1 MIVDFT
7 KDQMASSTTTTPP
20 HVDPDMPNGCETGA
34 CALAKCFYDNNF
46 QVLRRLRFRREL
58 SEYFIRTFATWAPPE
73 VVANPALQRSFS
85 QVLFALVHD
94 GKILRVSNSKL
105 SWAINRTAHAPHR
118 TQSHRRHSHERPRGR
133 THGRTHGRTP
143 ERTPERTPGRTPE
156 RTPGPP
162 RRQPLHRESFNSC
175 GRKNMAA
182 PDWYDCS

>member
-58 SEYFIRTFATWAPPE
+58 SEYFIRTFPTWAPQE

-118 TQSHRRHSHERPRGR
+118 TQSHRRHSHRRHSHERPR
-133 THGRTHGRTP
+133 GRTP
-143 ERTPERTPGRTPE
+143 ERTPEPLQRPRHQ
-156 RTPGPP
+156 P
-162 RRQPLHRESFNSC
+162 RRP
-175 GRKNMAA
+175 AA
-182 PDWYDCS
+182 TGPACDWYDDF

>member
-7 KDQMASSTTTTPP
+7 KDQMASSTTTPP
-20 HVDPDMPNGCETGA
+20 YVEPDMPNGCETGA

-73 VVANPALQRSFS
+73 VVANPAIQRSFS

-118 TQSHRRHSHERPRGR
+118 TQSHGRHPHKRPRA
-133 THGRTHGRTP
+133 HGRA
-143 ERTPERTPGRTPE
+143 
-156 RTPGPP
+156 PP
-162 RRQPLHRESFNSC
+162 RQPLHRPDSFTSRPPASGPAC
-175 GRKNMAA
+175 
-182 PDWYDCS
+182 DWYDDS

>member
-1 MIVDFT
+1 
-7 KDQMASSTTTTPP
+7 MASSTTTPP
-20 HVDPDMPNGCETGA
+20 YVEPDMPNGCETGA

-73 VVANPALQRSFS
+73 VVANPALQRSYS

-118 TQSHRRHSHERPRGR
+118 TQSRGR
-133 THGRTHGRTP
+133 QPHGRQPHVRPGGRA
-143 ERTPERTPGRTPE
+143 
-156 RTPGPP
+156 PP
-162 RRQPLHRESFNSC
+162 RQPLHIPQSFTSSSRPAC
-175 GRKNMAA
+175 
-182 PDWYDCS
+182 DWYDDS